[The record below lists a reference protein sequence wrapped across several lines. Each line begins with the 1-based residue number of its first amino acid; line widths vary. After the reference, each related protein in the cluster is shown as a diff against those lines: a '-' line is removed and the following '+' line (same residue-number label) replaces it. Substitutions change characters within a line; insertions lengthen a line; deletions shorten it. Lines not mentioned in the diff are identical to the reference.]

1 MHTYIHVKNLI
12 AQMEA
17 MILSNGES
25 DLADMK
31 EEGISGGDFISKD
44 SKDKEKAAKEKELAM
59 SRRFLDKPE
68 VKYGLNRLTSTHNS
82 KGKLE
87 EPWTTVGGRY
97 ATLIGDRTA

>member
-1 MHTYIHVKNLI
+1 
-12 AQMEA
+12 MEA

-25 DLADMK
+25 DLADLK
-31 EEGISGGDFISKD
+31 EEGAFISKD

-87 EPWTTVGGRY
+87 EPWSTVGGRY
-97 ATLIGDRTA
+97 ATLIGDRTT

>member
-1 MHTYIHVKNLI
+1 
-12 AQMEA
+12 MEA
-17 MILSNGES
+17 MILSNGEN

-31 EEGISGGDFISKD
+31 EEGASSISGGDFISKD

-59 SRRFLDKPE
+59 SRRFLDKPD

>member
-1 MHTYIHVKNLI
+1 
-12 AQMEA
+12 MEA

-25 DLADMK
+25 NVEDKK
-31 EEGISGGDFISKD
+31 EDTFSISGGDFSSKD

-59 SRRFLDKPE
+59 ARRFLDKPE

-87 EPWTTVGGRY
+87 EPWTKVGGRY
-97 ATLIGDRTA
+97 ATLPGDRTT